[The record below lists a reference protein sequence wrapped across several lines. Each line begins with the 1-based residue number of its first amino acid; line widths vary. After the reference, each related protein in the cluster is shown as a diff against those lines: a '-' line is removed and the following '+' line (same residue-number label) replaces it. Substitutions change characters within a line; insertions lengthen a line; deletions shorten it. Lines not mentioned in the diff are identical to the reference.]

1 MSCHPSKTLSSSG
14 ADAATAG
21 IGTAGADPAGTGAAM
36 NGAEASVGADL
47 PAGVAGTA
55 RRIAGLGFIVLDGRL
70 REFIA
75 PDDLLREPI
84 VPVET
89 DRAWAGR
96 AADGREPAGPE
107 VVAPVAVLV
116 GVLVVAAAVD
126 GRHDKAAIP
135 ATRYKA
141 RLRARFSCTAS
152 RGKQHP

>member
-1 MSCHPSKTLSSSG
+1 
-14 ADAATAG
+14 
-21 IGTAGADPAGTGAAM
+21 M
-36 NGAEASVGADL
+36 NGAEASAGADL

-70 REFIA
+70 QECIA

-116 GVLVVAAAVD
+116 GVLVVVAAVD

-141 RLRARFSCTAS
+141 RLRARFSRTAS

>member
-1 MSCHPSKTLSSSG
+1 
-14 ADAATAG
+14 
-21 IGTAGADPAGTGAAM
+21 M

-116 GVLVVAAAVD
+116 GVLVVVAAVD

-141 RLRARFSCTAS
+141 RLRARFSRTAS

>member
-1 MSCHPSKTLSSSG
+1 MV
-14 ADAATAG
+14 
-21 IGTAGADPAGTGAAM
+21 PAGTGAAM

-55 RRIAGLGFIVLDGRL
+55 RRIAGLGFIVPDGRL

-96 AADGREPAGPE
+96 AADGRELAGPE
-107 VVAPVAVLV
+107 VVAPVVVLV
-116 GVLVVAAAVD
+116 GVLVAAAVD